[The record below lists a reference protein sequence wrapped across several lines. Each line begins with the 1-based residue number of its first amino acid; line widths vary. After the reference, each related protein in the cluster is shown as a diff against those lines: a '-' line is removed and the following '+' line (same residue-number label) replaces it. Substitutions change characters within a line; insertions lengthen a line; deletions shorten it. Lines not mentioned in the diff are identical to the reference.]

1 MIPKIIHYC
10 WFGNND
16 LPELEQMCLNTWREK
31 LPDYQ
36 IMRWDESNSNLRECD
51 YVSQAYDKKKYA
63 FVSDYVRI
71 KALYEYGGIYL
82 DTDVEVL
89 RSFNEF
95 IENNAFLGFENR
107 TYVGTA
113 VIACEKNAD
122 FAKQMLDYYH
132 SHPFIDASGN
142 QNLTTNVTVLNN
154 ILESKGM
161 ERINKEQLIGGIHI
175 YERDIF
181 FPKKQ
186 SEEEFAITDRTV
198 AIHRMSATWLT
209 KRQKRRGSNKFWINV
224 CRPFLRKCQ
233 DLLIRIIGNE
243 RTKTLEIK
251 IRNLLK

>member
-95 IENNAFLGFENR
+95 IENKHFWVLR
-107 TYVGTA
+107 TG
-113 VIACEKNAD
+113 
-122 FAKQMLDYYH
+122 H
-132 SHPFIDASGN
+132 
-142 QNLTTNVTVLNN
+142 
-154 ILESKGM
+154 
-161 ERINKEQLIGGIHI
+161 
-175 YERDIF
+175 
-181 FPKKQ
+181 
-186 SEEEFAITDRTV
+186 
-198 AIHRMSATWLT
+198 
-209 KRQKRRGSNKFWINV
+209 
-224 CRPFLRKCQ
+224 
-233 DLLIRIIGNE
+233 
-243 RTKTLEIK
+243 TLE
-251 IRNLLK
+251 RQ